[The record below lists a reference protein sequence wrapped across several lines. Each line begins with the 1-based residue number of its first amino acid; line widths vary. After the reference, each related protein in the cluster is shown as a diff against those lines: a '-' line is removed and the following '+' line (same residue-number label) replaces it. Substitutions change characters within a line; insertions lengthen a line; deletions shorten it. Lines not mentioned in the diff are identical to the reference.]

1 MKKYINQ
8 FLITSIVYWIS
19 LPLVELFISGQ
30 SISGI
35 DVYLNY
41 NLIIKSF
48 VFGLVF
54 TTVFNLVLKRQ

>member
-8 FLITSIVYWIS
+8 LLIISVVYWIS
-19 LPLVELFISGQ
+19 LPLVELFINGH

-35 DVYLNY
+35 DVYLNF
-41 NLIIKSF
+41 NLIIKSI

-54 TTVFNLVLKRQ
+54 TTVFNLVIKR

>member
-8 FLITSIVYWIS
+8 LLIISVVYWIS
-19 LPLVELFISGQ
+19 LPLVELFINGH

-41 NLIIKSF
+41 NLIIKSI

-54 TTVFNLVLKRQ
+54 TIVFNLVIKRQ

>member
-8 FLITSIVYWIS
+8 LLIISVVYWIS
-19 LPLVELFISGQ
+19 LPLVELFINGH

-35 DVYLNY
+35 DVYLNS
-41 NLIIKSF
+41 NLIIKSI

-54 TTVFNLVLKRQ
+54 MIVFNLVIKRQ

>member
-8 FLITSIVYWIS
+8 LLIISVVYWIS
-19 LPLVELFISGQ
+19 HPLVELFINGH

-41 NLIIKSF
+41 NLIIKSI

-54 TTVFNLVLKRQ
+54 TTVFNLVIKR

>member
-8 FLITSIVYWIS
+8 LLINSVVYWIS
-19 LPLVELFISGQ
+19 LPLVELFINGH

-35 DVYLNY
+35 DVYLNS
-41 NLIIKSF
+41 NLIIKSI

-54 TTVFNLVLKRQ
+54 TIVFNLVIKRQ

>member
-41 NLIIKSF
+41 NLIIKSL

>member
-19 LPLVELFISGQ
+19 LPLVELFINGN

-41 NLIIKSF
+41 NLIVKSL
-48 VFGLVF
+48 VFGLIF

>member
-41 NLIIKSF
+41 NLIIKSL

-54 TTVFNLVLKRQ
+54 TTIFNLVLKRQ

>member
-8 FLITSIVYWIS
+8 FLITSTVYWIS
-19 LPLVELFISGQ
+19 FPLVELFISGQ

-41 NLIIKSF
+41 NLIIKSL

>member
-8 FLITSIVYWIS
+8 LLIISVVYWIS
-19 LPLVELFISGQ
+19 LPLVELFINGH

-41 NLIIKSF
+41 NLIIKSI

-54 TTVFNLVLKRQ
+54 TTVFNLVIKR

>member
-8 FLITSIVYWIS
+8 FLITSTVYWIS
-19 LPLVELFISGQ
+19 FPLVELFINGH

-41 NLIIKSF
+41 NLIIKSL

>member
-8 FLITSIVYWIS
+8 LLIISVVYWIS
-19 LPLVELFISGQ
+19 LPLVELFINGH

-35 DVYLNY
+35 DVYLNS
-41 NLIIKSF
+41 NLIIKSI

-54 TTVFNLVLKRQ
+54 TIVFNLVIKRQ

>member
-8 FLITSIVYWIS
+8 FLITSVVYWIS

-41 NLIIKSF
+41 NLIIKSL

>member
-30 SISGI
+30 SISGV

-41 NLIIKSF
+41 NLIIKSL

>member
-1 MKKYINQ
+1 MKKYIIQ
-8 FLITSIVYWIS
+8 FLINSVVYWIS

-41 NLIIKSF
+41 NLIVRSL

-54 TTVFNLVLKRQ
+54 TTVFNLVLKR